1 MTDNRQMQEPPDI
14 LIGIIIVGTMCC
26 MGAAIYILTIDGMIV
41 WVVIFLIISWI
52 AGVLF
57 RKWVEHE

>member
-14 LIGIIIVGTMCC
+14 LIGMIIVVTMFC
-26 MGAAIYILTIDGMIV
+26 MGAAIYMLTIDGMIV
-41 WVVIFLIISWI
+41 WVVLFLIVSWI